1 MDSRGMRL
9 SIVVNMYNTAM
20 YLPKCM
26 DSLLAQDIDVTDY
39 EIILVNDGSTDN
51 SLELANEYV
60 KKSECDSE
68 LPSIK
73 VVSHANKGLAGAR
86 NSGVD
91 MANGQYLCFVDPDDY
106 IEKNSMSA
114 LLKQM
119 DSEELDMLKF
129 NYQKV
134 DKNYNYLADTKDEA
148 SFDYSSKIMTGKQF
162 MYERLGVA
170 CYVWTYIYR
179 LDFIKKNNIRFI
191 EGIYLDDTLW
201 LPRVLQKC
209 ERINCINVRH
219 QFYLQRS
226 TSMVRITDKSVMP
239 KKINGQIELIK
250 TLQMQKN
257 EANDSGVKMWYD
269 KMIAHSVLTLLR
281 LVARHE
287 YESSDNV
294 IRVLKQIN
302 VLPIQSY
309 RTSMLNYIRYSF
321 INISPKFFCKIVK
334 YRQSC

>member
-1 MDSRGMRL
+1 MRL
-9 SIVVNMYNTAM
+9 SIVVNMYNTAK

-26 DSLLAQDIDVTDY
+26 DSLLNQDIDVNDY
-39 EIILVNDGSTDN
+39 EVILVNDGSTDN

-60 KKSECDSE
+60 KESDANSEM
-68 LPSIK
+68 PKIK

-91 MANGQYLCFVDPDDY
+91 MAKGQYLCFVDPDDY
-106 IEKNSMSA
+106 IEKNSISA
-114 LLKQM
+114 LLDKM
-119 DSEELDMLKF
+119 DSEKLDMLKF

-134 DKNYNYLADTKDEA
+134 DENYNYLPDTKDEA
-148 SFDYSSKIMTGKQF
+148 SFDYSSEIMTGKQF

-170 CYVWTYIYR
+170 CFVWTYIYR
-179 LDFIKKNNIRFI
+179 LDFIRTNNIRFI

-209 ERINCINVRH
+209 ERINCISVRH

-239 KKINGQIELIK
+239 KKISGQIELIK

-257 EANDSGVKMWYD
+257 ETEDFGVKRWYD
-269 KMIAHSVLTLLR
+269 KMIAHSVMTLLR
-281 LVARHE
+281 LV
-287 YESSDNV
+287 SQND
-294 IRVLKQIN
+294 
-302 VLPIQSY
+302 
-309 RTSMLNYIRYSF
+309 F
-321 INISPKFFCKIVK
+321 
-334 YRQSC
+334 

>member
-1 MDSRGMRL
+1 MRL
-9 SIVVNMYNTAM
+9 SIVVNMYNTAK

-26 DSLLAQDIDVTDY
+26 DSLLNQDIDVNDY
-39 EIILVNDGSTDN
+39 EVILVNDGSTDN
-51 SLELANEYV
+51 SLELANKYV
-60 KKSECDSE
+60 KESECDSE
-68 LPSIK
+68 CPTIR

-91 MANGQYLCFVDPDDY
+91 MAQGQYLCFVDPDDY
-106 IEKNSMSA
+106 IEKNSISA
-114 LLKQM
+114 LLDQM
-119 DSEELDMLKF
+119 DSEKLDMLKF

-134 DKNYNYLADTKDEA
+134 DENYNYLPDTKDEA

-170 CYVWTYIYR
+170 CFVWTYIYR
-179 LDFIKKNNIRFI
+179 LDFIRTNNIRFI

-209 ERINCINVRH
+209 ERINCISVRH

-239 KKINGQIELIK
+239 KKISGQIELIK

-257 EANDSGVKMWYD
+257 DAEDSGVKMWYD

-281 LVARHE
+281 LVSQNDYSQTNKIIKTLKELRVFPLE
-287 YESSDNV
+287 KFRVSLKNR
-294 IRVLKQIN
+294 IRIDIMNIN
-302 VLPIQSY
+302 
-309 RTSMLNYIRYSF
+309 
-321 INISPKFFCKIVK
+321 PKLFCFLS
-334 YRQSC
+334 RSR

>member
-1 MDSRGMRL
+1 MRL
-9 SIVVNMYNTAM
+9 SIVVNMYNTAK

-26 DSLLAQDIDVTDY
+26 DSLLNQDIDVNDY
-39 EIILVNDGSTDN
+39 EVILVNDGSTDN

-60 KKSECDSE
+60 KESDANSEM
-68 LPSIK
+68 PKIK

-91 MANGQYLCFVDPDDY
+91 MAKGQYLCFVDPDDY
-106 IEKNSMSA
+106 IEKNSISA
-114 LLKQM
+114 LLDKM
-119 DSEELDMLKF
+119 DSEKLDMLKF

-134 DKNYNYLADTKDEA
+134 DENYNYLPDTKDEA
-148 SFDYSSKIMTGKQF
+148 SFDYSSEIMTGKQF

-170 CYVWTYIYR
+170 CFVWTYIYR
-179 LDFIKKNNIRFI
+179 LDFIRTNNIRFI

-209 ERINCINVRH
+209 ERINCISVRH

-239 KKINGQIELIK
+239 KKISGQIELIK

-257 EANDSGVKMWYD
+257 ETEDFGVKRWYD
-269 KMIAHSVLTLLR
+269 KMIAHSVMTLLR
-281 LVARHE
+281 LVSQNDFSQTEKTIKILKELRVFPLKKFRV
-287 YESSDNV
+287 SVKNR
-294 IRVLKQIN
+294 IRLDI
-302 VLPIQSY
+302 
-309 RTSMLNYIRYSF
+309 
-321 INISPKFFCKIVK
+321 INICPMFFCIISKIVI
-334 YRQSC
+334 